1 MKNMARNEEVYH
13 KRVVEK
19 RTLQSVADEY
29 NITRERVRQMGVK
42 MDKKALWEAARAS
55 RPSPPKVMKDIWWS
69 RRAYNCLYN
78 EDLLRVSLEDFVENV
93 SHSRLIHRV
102 PNMGKKTIEEIC
114 KRLEENGQQ
123 NISHLRS
130 ARNGENHRS
139 S

>member
-29 NITRERVRQMGVK
+29 NITRERVRQIVVK

-123 NISHLRS
+123 DISHLRS

>member
-29 NITRERVRQMGVK
+29 NITRERVRQIVVK

>member
-1 MKNMARNEEVYH
+1 
-13 KRVVEK
+13 
-19 RTLQSVADEY
+19 
-29 NITRERVRQMGVK
+29 RERVRQIVAK
-42 MDKKALWEAARAS
+42 MDKKALWEEARAS
-55 RPSPPKVMKDIWWS
+55 RPSPPRVMKDIWWS

-130 ARNGENHRS
+130 ARNGENHRPS
-139 S
+139 

>member
-29 NITRERVRQMGVK
+29 NITRERVRQIVVK
-42 MDKKALWEAARAS
+42 MDKKALWEAVRAS
-55 RPSPPKVMKDIWWS
+55 RPSPPRVMKDIWWS

-78 EDLLRVSLEDFVENV
+78 EDLLQLSPEDFVENV

>member
-1 MKNMARNEEVYH
+1 MKNTARNEEVYH

-29 NITRERVRQMGVK
+29 GITRERVRQIVAK
-42 MDKKALWEAARAS
+42 IDKKALWEAARAS